1 MSFNTSITG
10 GPKCPTFTFN
20 STTIEATNG
29 VFENVTATN
38 GNFVNLTGT
47 TFNPSNITT
56 NILSANV
63 GNIIDFTSTDA
74 TLTTADINTAFID
87 IANVTTANVTD
98 ITIDSLEVENGT
110 IDNQL
115 IINDTID
122 TGLTTPNSSIQRR
135 TGTLNINL
143 GYLDSSLGIPVPAVI
158 DIRRFYRTSG
168 QANDSIISSDTSGLV
183 TIPNLATTSITVTD
197 NLTIQNDLTLE
208 HDVFFRTGG
217 NVIAD
222 IIQTPTDIALELD
235 PSVNF
240 FIKPMGGFNINSLI
254 QVYPSLNKVIIP
266 NLEAANGEIP
276 YFETFV
282 EDVVNRWNFTG
293 SKGYNLISIT
303 ADPVLDKI
311 LYDIRTNGLLTFRNL
326 QTQQEILNIDT
337 TNNRTIAPNLTTNE
351 ITFEDGGTAYSTL
364 EQTATELDLLLDTDF
379 TISTS
384 AKELMRA
391 SESGGYVLFPS
402 LRATAATITTGFVTT
417 GTVTTLTSDEVTI
430 NNNLLYDLRNN
441 LTAGAGIVFSNV
453 TPTGFTIESTGG
465 LPANPTFNSVT
476 TIQDVI
482 VGGDITVADITAAG
496 LITAADIDISTS
508 LTVGTSIFTTGN
520 INITGGS
527 LNITTGDIN
536 MNVGNI
542 ITPGN
547 VDAEDI
553 TAVNKIEGEIVLG
566 ETVQS
571 NGNVICGDDLTVG
584 NNATITRDLKV
595 QRFFDAGKPTFI
607 MLLRTNAFALTTAS
621 GGQTAVFNSNTSA
634 QINGQF
640 GTTGG
645 TDVIVSTGGWYR
657 VTWGLGF
664 LRTANTGGDRATIRA
679 YAMNRTSGGSFTFDA
694 SKNVIGSSCYIR
706 RNNQNR
712 EGHVTGY
719 NFLYIPANGA
729 VRLKIECMVETST
742 NWSSSLVGITLKT
755 SSNFMVEFVSS
766 AAET

>member
-10 GPKCPTFTFN
+10 GAKCPTFTFN

-29 VFENVTATN
+29 VFENVTAIN
-38 GNFVNLTGT
+38 GDFVNLTGT

-87 IANVTTANVTD
+87 TANVTTANITD
-98 ITIDSLEVENGT
+98 VTIDSLEVENGT

-135 TGTLNINL
+135 TGTLNLNL
-143 GYLDSSLGIPVPAVI
+143 GYLDSALGIPVSGELN
-158 DIRRFYRTSG
+158 IRRFYRTSG
-168 QANDSIISSDTSGLV
+168 ITGDTVLSSDRVTGIV
-183 TIPNLATTSITVTD
+183 TIPLLNTTTAEVTD
-197 NLTIQNDLTLE
+197 LLVDDITIENNII
-208 HDVFFRTGG
+208 FRNGG

-222 IIQTPTDIALELD
+222 MVQTTADIALELD
-235 PSVNF
+235 STVPYY
-240 FIKPMGGFNINSLI
+240 IKTMGTANINSLI
-254 QVYPSLNKVIIP
+254 QVYPNLNKVVIP
-266 NLEAANGEIP
+266 NLEAANGEIT

-282 EDVVNRWNFTG
+282 EDVENRWNFTG

-311 LYDIRTNGLLTFRNL
+311 LYDIRNNGLLSFRNL

-337 TNNRTIAPNLTTNE
+337 TNNRTIAPNITTNE
-351 ITFEDGGTAYSTL
+351 ITFQDGGTAYSTL

-391 SESGGYVLFPS
+391 SESGGYVLIPS

-417 GTVTTLTSDEVTI
+417 GTVTTLDSDEVTI

-441 LTAGAGIVFSNV
+441 LSAGAGIVFSNV

-482 VGGDITVADITAAG
+482 VGGDITVTDVTAAG

-536 MNVGNI
+536 MNAGNI
-542 ITPGN
+542 LTVGN
-547 VDAEDI
+547 VDGEDI
-553 TAVNKIEGEIVLG
+553 TAINKVEGLLVLG
-566 ETVQS
+566 ETVES
-571 NGNVICGDDLTVG
+571 NGNMICADDLSVGNDATVG
-584 NNATITRDLKV
+584 NKTITKRLQYNPSSLFWQVSSTGPQPGGGTTQLINFDGAIWDKTGGAFGRQGVGFLVNVAGWYKCSAHV
-595 QRFFDAGKPTFI
+595 QFWKISGSQTQTIRTFFTVNGQWLPARGATFSSTAF
-607 MLLRTNAFALTTAS
+607 MNGNARY
-621 GGQTAVFNSNTSA
+621 GNTSLTNTIFFNA
-634 QINGQF
+634 SEEVTVAYQSANQPGQNF
-640 GTTGG
+640 GSTIGST
-645 TDVIVSTGGWYR
+645 VSTVGSFIY
-657 VTWGLGF
+657 LEY
-664 LRTANTGGDRATIRA
+664 L
-679 YAMNRTSGGSFTFDA
+679 GGSF
-694 SKNVIGSSCYIR
+694 
-706 RNNQNR
+706 
-712 EGHVTGY
+712 
-719 NFLYIPANGA
+719 NF
-729 VRLKIECMVETST
+729 
-742 NWSSSLVGITLKT
+742 
-755 SSNFMVEFVSS
+755 
-766 AAET
+766 

>member
-10 GPKCPTFTFN
+10 GAKCPTFSFN
-20 STTIEATNG
+20 STTVEATNG

-38 GNFVNLTGT
+38 GTFVNLTGT

-63 GNIIDFTSTDA
+63 GTITDFTSTNA
-74 TLTTADINTAFID
+74 NLTTADINTAFID
-87 IANVTTANVTD
+87 TANVTTANITDVTV
-98 ITIDSLEVENGT
+98 DSLEVENGT

-135 TGTLNINL
+135 TGTLNLNL
-143 GYLDSSLGIPVPAVI
+143 GYLDGALGVAVPGELN
-158 DIRRFYRTSG
+158 IRRFYRTSG
-168 QANDSIISSDTSGLV
+168 ITGDTILSSDRVTGLV
-183 TIPNLATTSITVTD
+183 TIPLLNSTTAEVADLLVD
-197 NLTIQNDLTLE
+197 NLTIENNII
-208 HDVFFRTGG
+208 FRNGG

-222 IIQTPTDIALELD
+222 MIQTTADIALELD
-235 PSVNF
+235 STIPYY
-240 FIKPMGGFNINSLI
+240 IKTIGGFNTSALV
-254 QVYPSLNKVIIP
+254 QVYPNLNKVVIP
-266 NLEAANGEIP
+266 NLESVNGEIT
-276 YFETFV
+276 YFESYV
-282 EDVVNRWNFTG
+282 VDVIDRWNFTG
-293 SKGYNLISIT
+293 AKGYNLISIT
-303 ADPVLDKI
+303 PDPVLDKI

-417 GTVTTLTSDEVTI
+417 GTVTTLDCDEVTI

-465 LPANPTFNSVT
+465 LPSNPTFNSVT
-476 TIQDVI
+476 TIQDVT

-496 LITAADIDISTS
+496 LITASDIDISTS

-536 MNVGNI
+536 MNAGNI
-542 ITPGN
+542 LTPGN
-547 VDAEDI
+547 IDGEDI
-553 TAVNKIEGEIVLG
+553 TAVNKIEGQIVLG
-566 ETVQS
+566 ETVES
-571 NGNVICGDDLTVG
+571 NGDVICGDDLSVG
-584 NNATITRDLKV
+584 NDATITRDLQV
-595 QRFFDAGKPTFI
+595 QRYFDAGKPTFI
-607 MLLRTNAFALTTAS
+607 MLQRTNNITLT
-621 GGQTAVFNSNTSA
+621 GGPQSAIFNNNTSA

-645 TDVIVSTGGWYR
+645 TDVIVATGGWYR
-657 VTWGLGF
+657 VSWGLGF
-664 LRTANTGGDRATIRA
+664 KRVSNTGGERIAVRGYT
-679 YAMNRTSGGSFTFDA
+679 MKRTAGGGFTFDA
-694 SKNVIGSSCYIR
+694 TKNVIGSSCYIR
-706 RNNQNR
+706 KNNLCR
-712 EGHVTGY
+712 EGHITGY

-729 VRLKIECMVETST
+729 VAIRIECMVEG
-742 NWSSSLVGITLKT
+742 SSGWASSFNGMEQRG

-766 AAET
+766 APEA

>member
-20 STTIEATNG
+20 STTVEATNG

-183 TIPNLATTSITVTD
+183 TIPNLATTSITVTND
-197 NLTIQNDLTLE
+197 LTIQNDLTLE

-222 IIQTPTDIALELD
+222 IVQTPTDIALELD

-266 NLEAANGEIP
+266 NLEAGNGEIP
-276 YFETFV
+276 YFQTNIV
-282 EDVVNRWNFTG
+282 DVINRWNFTG
-293 SKGYNLISIT
+293 SKNYNLISIT
-303 ADPVLDKI
+303 ADPVLDKT
-311 LYDIRTNGLLTFRNL
+311 LYDIRTNGLLSFRNL

-337 TNNRTIAPNLTTNE
+337 TNNRTIAPNITTNE
-351 ITFEDGGTAYSTL
+351 ITFQDSGTAYSTL

-384 AKELMRA
+384 ATELMRA

-402 LRATAATITTGFVTT
+402 LQATAATITTGTIP
-417 GTVTTLTSDEVTI
+417 TLNSDNLTI
-430 NNNLLYDLRNN
+430 NTNLIYDLTNN
-441 LTAGAGIVFSNV
+441 ITAGNGINFTNV
-453 TPTGFTIESTGG
+453 TASGFTIESNGG
-465 LPANPTFNSVT
+465 IPANPTFSSVT
-476 TIQDVI
+476 TTGNVA
-482 VGGDITVADITAAG
+482 VGGDISTTDITVSGLLTATDADIT
-496 LITAADIDISTS
+496 SS
-508 LTVGTSIFTTGN
+508 LTATSAFLSGNLNMINSGSINTNGGINLTAGSGITMTGTPVGGNLNTTGN
-520 INITGGS
+520 VLAGDVTATNVTGDTVRSYGDTISDGNLTILGNASIAGTTTTKRIQYNPSSLFWQVSGNGPQPGSGTSQLIDFDSAIWDKTGGAFGRIGVGFLVNAS
-527 LNITTGDIN
+527 GWYKCSAHVQFRKISGTNTQTIRSYFTIN
-536 MNVGNI
+536 GAWRPDRGATFSS
-542 ITPGN
+542 TP
-547 VDAEDI
+547 
-553 TAVNKIEGEIVLG
+553 L
-566 ETVQS
+566 
-571 NGNVICGDDLTVG
+571 LT
-584 NNATITRDLKV
+584 NNA
-595 QRFFDAGKPTFI
+595 RFG
-607 MLLRTNAFALTTAS
+607 
-621 GGQTAVFNSNTSA
+621 NTSVTNTIFFEA
-634 QINGQF
+634 GEEVTVAYQAANQPGANF
-640 GTTGG
+640 GSAITSVVSTIGSYIYMEYLGG
-645 TDVIVSTGGWYR
+645 T
-657 VTWGLGF
+657 
-664 LRTANTGGDRATIRA
+664 
-679 YAMNRTSGGSFTFDA
+679 FTF
-694 SKNVIGSSCYIR
+694 
-706 RNNQNR
+706 
-712 EGHVTGY
+712 
-719 NFLYIPANGA
+719 
-729 VRLKIECMVETST
+729 
-742 NWSSSLVGITLKT
+742 
-755 SSNFMVEFVSS
+755 
-766 AAET
+766 

>member
-10 GPKCPTFTFN
+10 GAKCPTFTFN
-20 STTIEATNG
+20 STTVEATNG

-74 TLTTADINTAFID
+74 TLTNADI
-87 IANVTTANVTD
+87 TTANVDTANITTANITD
-98 ITIDSLEVENGT
+98 VTIDSLEVENGI

-143 GYLDSSLGIPVPAVI
+143 GYLNSESGLPVSGELN
-158 DIRRFYRTSG
+158 IRRFYRTSG
-168 QANDSIISSDTSGLV
+168 ITGDTILSSNRVTGLV
-183 TIPNLATTSITVTD
+183 TIPLLNSNIAELTD
-197 NLTIQNDLTLE
+197 LLVNDITIQNDII
-208 HDVFFRTGG
+208 FRKGG

-222 IIQTPTDIALELD
+222 MVQTTADIALELD
-235 PSVNF
+235 PTIPYY
-240 FIKPMGGFNINSLI
+240 IKTMGTANINSLI
-254 QVYPSLNKVIIP
+254 QVYPNLNKVVIP

-282 EDVVNRWNFTG
+282 VDVVNRWNFTG

-311 LYDIRTNGLLTFRNL
+311 LYDVRTNGLLSFRNL

-453 TPTGFTIESTGG
+453 TPTSFTIESTGG
-465 LPANPTFNSVT
+465 LPSNPTFNSVT

-536 MNVGNI
+536 MNTGNI

-547 VDAEDI
+547 INGEDI
-553 TAVNKIEGEIVLG
+553 TALNKVEGQLVLG
-566 ETVQS
+566 ETVQA

-584 NNATITRDLKV
+584 NNAVIDEKTTTKRLEYNPSSLFWSRNADGAQPGNVTSYNIQFANAIWDKSGSVFGRSGNQFLINKSGWFKCTSNIQFQKV
-595 QRFFDAGKPTFI
+595 SG
-607 MLLRTNAFALTTAS
+607 TTAQTVRS
-621 GGQTAVFNSNTSA
+621 FFNINNSFQPARGGTFSSSCLLTSNNRRGNTTLVNTLFLNATELITVCYQTAQGSSDFGVNTISSVRT
-634 QINGQF
+634 IS
-640 GTTGG
+640 GTYILMEYLGG
-645 TDVIVSTGGWYR
+645 T
-657 VTWGLGF
+657 F
-664 LRTANTGGDRATIRA
+664 
-679 YAMNRTSGGSFTFDA
+679 SF
-694 SKNVIGSSCYIR
+694 
-706 RNNQNR
+706 
-712 EGHVTGY
+712 
-719 NFLYIPANGA
+719 
-729 VRLKIECMVETST
+729 
-742 NWSSSLVGITLKT
+742 
-755 SSNFMVEFVSS
+755 
-766 AAET
+766 

>member
-10 GPKCPTFTFN
+10 GPKCPSFTFN
-20 STTIEATNG
+20 STTVEASNG

-38 GNFVNLTGT
+38 GDFVNLTGT

-74 TLTTADINTAFID
+74 VLTNADITTANID
-87 IANVTTANVTD
+87 TANVTTANITD
-98 ITIDSLEVENGT
+98 VTIDSLEVENGT

-122 TGLTTPNSSIQRR
+122 TGLNTPNSSIQRR

-143 GYLDSSLGIPVPAVI
+143 GYLNSATAIPTAGEI
-158 DIRRFYRTSG
+158 NIRRFYRTSG
-168 QANDSIISSDTSGLV
+168 ITGDTILSSDRVTGLV
-183 TIPNLATTSITVTD
+183 TIPLLNSTTAEVTD
-197 NLTIQNDLTLE
+197 LLVDDITIENNII
-208 HDVFFRTGG
+208 FRNGG

-222 IIQTPTDIALELD
+222 MVQTTADIALELD
-235 PSVNF
+235 STVPYY
-240 FIKPMGGFNINSLI
+240 IKTMGTANINSLI
-254 QVYPSLNKVIIP
+254 QVYPNLNKVVIP

-276 YFETFV
+276 YFQTYV
-282 EDVVNRWNFTG
+282 EDVINRWNFTG
-293 SKGYNLISIT
+293 AKGYNLISIT

-311 LYDIRTNGLLTFRNL
+311 LYDVRTNGLLSFRNL
-326 QTQQEILNIDT
+326 TTQQEILNIDT

-364 EQTATELDLLLDTDF
+364 EQTSTELDLLLDTDF

-402 LRATAATITTGFVTT
+402 LRATAATITTGFITT
-417 GTVTTLTSDEVTI
+417 GTITTLDSDVVTI

-465 LPANPTFNSVT
+465 LPSNPTFNSVT
-476 TIQDVI
+476 TIQDVT
-482 VGGDITVADITAAG
+482 VGGDITTTDITASG

-536 MNVGNI
+536 MNAGDI

-547 VDAEDI
+547 IDGEDI
-553 TAVNKIEGEIVLG
+553 TAVNKVEGFTVVG
-566 ETVQS
+566 ETVES
-571 NGNVICGDDLTVG
+571 NGDVICADDLTVG
-584 NNATITRDLKV
+584 NDATITRDLQV
-595 QRFFDAGKPTFI
+595 QRYLDAGKPTFI
-607 MLLRTNAFALTTAS
+607 LLLRTNNINLSNA
-621 GGQTAVFNSNTSA
+621 GQPAIFNSNTA
-634 QINGQF
+634 GQINGEF
-640 GTTGG
+640 GTAGG
-645 TDVIVSTGGWYR
+645 TDVVVTTGGWYR
-657 VTWGLGF
+657 VSWGFGF
-664 LRTANTGGDRATIRA
+664 KRVSNSGGDRAAVRSYTQTRP
-679 YAMNRTSGGSFTFDA
+679 SGGSFTFN
-694 SKNVIGSSCYIR
+694 SLKNTISSSCYIR
-706 RNNQNR
+706 RNNLCR
-712 EGHVTGY
+712 EGQISGY
-719 NFLYIPANGA
+719 NFVYIPANGA
-729 VRLKIECMVETST
+729 VRIIIECMVEGASIW
-742 NWSSSLVGITLKT
+742 NSNFNGMQFKA

-766 AAET
+766 APET

>member
-10 GPKCPTFTFN
+10 GAKCPTFTFN
-20 STTIEATNG
+20 STTVEATNG

-38 GNFVNLTGT
+38 GDFVNLTGT

-74 TLTTADINTAFID
+74 VLTNADITTANID
-87 IANVTTANVTD
+87 TANVTTANITD
-98 ITIDSLEVENGT
+98 VTIDSLEVENGI

-122 TGLTTPNSSIQRR
+122 TGLNTPNSSIQRR

-143 GYLDSSLGIPVPAVI
+143 GYLNSATAIPTAGEI
-158 DIRRFYRTSG
+158 NIRRFYRTSG
-168 QANDSIISSDTSGLV
+168 ITGDTILSSDRVTGLV
-183 TIPNLATTSITVTD
+183 TIPLLNTTTAEVTD
-197 NLTIQNDLTLE
+197 LLVDDITIENNII
-208 HDVFFRTGG
+208 FRNGG

-222 IIQTPTDIALELD
+222 MVQTTADLALELD
-235 PSVNF
+235 STVPYY
-240 FIKPMGGFNINSLI
+240 IKTMGTANINSLI
-254 QVYPSLNKVIIP
+254 QVYPNLNKVVIP

-276 YFETFV
+276 YFQTYV
-282 EDVVNRWNFTG
+282 EDVENRWNFTG
-293 SKGYNLISIT
+293 AKGYNLISIT

-364 EQTATELDLLLDTDF
+364 EQTSTELDLLLDDTDF

-402 LRATAATITTGFVTT
+402 LRATAATITTGFITT
-417 GTVTTLTSDEVTI
+417 GTVTTLDSDEVTI

-476 TIQDVI
+476 TIQDVT
-482 VGGDITVADITAAG
+482 VGGDITVTDVTAAG

-536 MNVGNI
+536 MNAGNILTVGNI
-542 ITPGN
+542 DGEN
-547 VDAEDI
+547 I
-553 TAVNKIEGEIVLG
+553 TAVNKVEGTLVLG

-571 NGNVICGDDLTVG
+571 NGDVICGDNLTVG
-584 NNATITRDLKV
+584 NDATITRDLKV
-595 QRFFDAGKPTFI
+595 QRYLDAGKPTFI
-607 MLLRTNAFALTTAS
+607 VLLRTGNIALTNA
-621 GGQTAVFNSNTSA
+621 GQPAIFNSNTTG
-634 QINGQF
+634 QMNGEF
-640 GTTGG
+640 GTASG
-645 TDVIVSTGGWYR
+645 TDVVVTTGGWYR
-657 VTWGLGF
+657 VSWALGF
-664 LRTANTGGDRATIRA
+664 VRYLNTGGDRAAVRSYSQT
-679 YAMNRTSGGSFTFDA
+679 RTAAGGFTFD
-694 SKNVIGSSCYIR
+694 SRKNAISSSCYIR
-706 RNNQNR
+706 RNNLCR
-712 EGHVTGY
+712 EGHISGY
-719 NFLYIPANGA
+719 NFVYIPANGA
-729 VRLKIECMVETST
+729 VRIIMECMVEGAT
-742 NWSSSLVGITLKT
+742 NWTSNFSGMQLRG

-766 AAET
+766 APET